1 MFRIEAEKLLVGFV
15 LSFIIAVDM
24 LGTTML
30 GRLIPTIPS
39 SMSVLV
45 SLCLLIRFRYIK
57 KFSIN
62 YLIFAPVLLI
72 VGFLVAL
79 QMKNYS
85 FLAYMV
91 LIVFLYDMDMDFIL
105 KIYCAV
111 VIPFLLGTVFLSLIH
126 IIPNLQFVQM
136 RNTGMVTRNSFGF
149 IYPTDFAS
157 HCFYLYVALSYL
169 NRNRFLFTRSVLG
182 LGLAAF
188 IIKFCDARLNAMSIV
203 ISVVIFA
210 FFYFAKNKHRM
221 IFSIFPASILA
232 SSGIMYYLTKNF
244 TWSSSFYVAMNNL
257 VSMRLK
263 LGNDALKTYAV
274 RLFGNPEANFIGYG
288 GKTESVLSYNYVDS
302 SYIQMLF
309 YYGSV
314 AVVLLVILYFVRSW
328 VIYRQGN
335 YLILTL
341 LSLITWNCM
350 IEAFWIRPSY
360 NIFFYILFASATIGV
375 ERKNRSKK

>member
-91 LIVFLYDMDMDFIL
+91 LIVCLYDMDMDFIL
-105 KIYCAV
+105 KVYCAV

-182 LGLAAF
+182 LGP
-188 IIKFCDARLNAMSIV
+188 CC
-203 ISVVIFA
+203 
-210 FFYFAKNKHRM
+210 
-221 IFSIFPASILA
+221 
-232 SSGIMYYLTKNF
+232 
-244 TWSSSFYVAMNNL
+244 
-257 VSMRLK
+257 
-263 LGNDALKTYAV
+263 
-274 RLFGNPEANFIGYG
+274 
-288 GKTESVLSYNYVDS
+288 
-302 SYIQMLF
+302 F
-309 YYGSV
+309 YY
-314 AVVLLVILYFVRSW
+314 
-328 VIYRQGN
+328 
-335 YLILTL
+335 
-341 LSLITWNCM
+341 
-350 IEAFWIRPSY
+350 
-360 NIFFYILFASATIGV
+360 
-375 ERKNRSKK
+375 